1 MVNTKLP
8 FLSLKDYTPL
18 LYHTGK
24 LYLIKEFVKLTTRLH
39 VAVHLFSNR
48 SQMMS
53 KCSKNKKGA
62 HQA

>member
-24 LYLIKEFVKLTTRLH
+24 LYPIKEFVKLTTRLH
-39 VAVHLFSNR
+39 VAVCLFLRQETLFHVVSLDPDE
-48 SQMMS
+48 
-53 KCSKNKKGA
+53 
-62 HQA
+62 

>member
-39 VAVHLFSNR
+39 VAVHLFSN
-48 SQMMS
+48 
-53 KCSKNKKGA
+53 
-62 HQA
+62 